1 MVHISGMG
9 RRDLPVSLKKRK
21 RRRSAVEPKIGHLKS
36 ENRMGRCYLAGFA
49 GDQLNAIL
57 AGAGSNFR
65 KILRR
70 LRLFARIL
78 WAMLECQIDVYQKTP
93 AFT

>member
-1 MVHISGMG
+1 MG
-9 RRDLPVSLKKRK
+9 RRDIPISLKKRK

-36 ENRMGRCYLAGFA
+36 ENRMNCSYLAGFA

-70 LRLFARIL
+70 LRIFVRIL
-78 WAMLECQIDVYQKTP
+78 WAMLKSWIYDYQKTP